1 MSMAGINKVVLVGNL
16 GKDPELRYLENGT
29 AVTKFPLATTETFKN
44 KDGDKVAHT
53 EWHYVV
59 MWRKLA
65 ETAGKYLKKG
75 MLVYVE
81 GKIKSRTFTDK
92 NGSQKHI
99 TEIIADYMNIL
110 TKKDGAVAG
119 EAIVNID
126 GELLKPGLDS
136 IDENLEIPPI

>member
-1 MSMAGINKVVLVGNL
+1 MGMAGINKVVLVGNL

-44 KDGDKVAHT
+44 KSGDKVSHT
-53 EWHYVV
+53 EWHYIV
-59 MWRKLA
+59 MWRGLA

-75 MLVYVE
+75 MLVYIE
-81 GKIKSRTFTDK
+81 GKIKSRSFTDK
-92 NGSQKHI
+92 LGGTKHI

-119 EAIVNID
+119 DAIISID
-126 GELLKPGLDS
+126 GELLKPGVDD
-136 IDENLEIPPI
+136 IIEDTEIPPI